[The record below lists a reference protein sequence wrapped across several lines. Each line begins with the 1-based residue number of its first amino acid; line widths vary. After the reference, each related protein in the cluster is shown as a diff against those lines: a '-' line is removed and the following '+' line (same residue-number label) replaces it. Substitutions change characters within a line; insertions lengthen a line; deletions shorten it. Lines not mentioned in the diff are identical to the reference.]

1 LIKFNVPP
9 LTGYEIKYINQVIT
23 EDKKMPDD
31 YTFIQ
36 KCSMWLEDNFK
47 CNKVFLTSSCTHAL
61 EMAALLIDVKPEDEI
76 IMPSFTFPSSANAFI
91 LRGAKIVFVDIR
103 PDTLNIDEKLIEGAI
118 TQKTKAIVPVHYA
131 GVTCE
136 MDAIMDIASR
146 YNLYVIEDAAQ
157 GVMSTYKGKALGT
170 IGHIGCYSFHKTKN
184 YTMGEGGAIL
194 INGETYI
201 NKAEIIIEKGTDR
214 SSFLRGEIDK
224 YSWVDVGSSY
234 IPAEVNAAYLY
245 AQLEKANDINNDRLN
260 SWNLY
265 NKLLQP
271 LSEKGYVELP
281 HIPTECEHNAHM
293 YYIKCKD
300 FDERKD
306 LIDYLND
313 NGVSTVFHYI
323 PLHSSKA
330 GKKFSRLYG
339 NDVNTTRESQRVLR
353 LPMYYGLNKDDIKYV
368 VEKIN
373 EFYKSRDT

>member
-1 LIKFNVPP
+1 MIKFNVPP
-9 LTGYEIKYINQVIT
+9 LTGYEIKYINQVIA
-23 EDKKMPDD
+23 EDKEMSDD

-47 CNKVFLTSSCTHAL
+47 SNKVFLTSSCTHAL
-61 EMAALLIDVKPEDEI
+61 EMAALLIDVKPGDEI

-103 PDTLNIDEKLIEGAI
+103 PDTLNIDEKLIKGAI

-131 GVTCE
+131 GVACE
-136 MDAIMDIASR
+136 MDAIMDIASKH
-146 YNLYVIEDAAQ
+146 NLYVIEDAAQ

-170 IGHIGCYSFHKTKN
+170 IGHIGCFSFHKTKN
-184 YTMGEGGAIL
+184 YTMDEGGAIL
-194 INGETYI
+194 INDKRFI

-234 IPAEVNAAYLY
+234 IPAEMNAAYLY
-245 AQLEKANDINNDRLN
+245 AQLEKADEINNDRLR

-265 NKLLQP
+265 NELLQP
-271 LSEKGYVELP
+271 LRVKGHIELP
-281 HIPTECEHNAHM
+281 NIPDGCEHNAHM

-300 FDERKD
+300 FDERKTF
-306 LIDYLND
+306 IDYLKD
-313 NGVSTVFHYI
+313 KGVATVFHYI

-330 GKKFSRLYG
+330 GKKFSRLCG
-339 NDVNTTRESQRVLR
+339 NDINTTKESKRLLR
-353 LPMYYGLNKDDIKYV
+353 LPMYYGLDKDDIEYIV
-368 VEKIN
+368 NKID
-373 EFYKSRDT
+373 EFYKICVI